1 MYYPVIVAERVEKG
15 LGRVVVVEY
24 VHNEHFPAISGKTAI
39 AVLAPESVV
48 FRHYQVRLGW

>member
-1 MYYPVIVAERVEKG
+1 MCYPVIVAERVEKG

-48 FRHYQVRLGW
+48 FRHYQV